1 MSIKFVLLVFSLWT
15 SRGWC
20 SQSDTVVTFVLI
32 NVTTE
37 VTSIEVNHEALS
49 EALLGDNV
57 HNNVKNWCQQKFPN
71 NSFTAQVII
80 RNHPGQIS
88 ASQVPVLDCH
98 TTHIV
103 CQFVELKEKIDHPSG
118 KKLEAGPKFLKSDDV
133 AIADMVQGKLH

>member
-1 MSIKFVLLVFSLWT
+1 M
-15 SRGWC
+15 
-20 SQSDTVVTFVLI
+20 VTFVLV

-57 HNNVKNWCQQKFPN
+57 HNNVKNWCQQKFSN
-71 NSFTAQVII
+71 NRFTAQVII
-80 RNHPGQIS
+80 RNYPGQIS